1 MASTNAYRRG
11 PFISRRGSPLLS
23 GPKPL
28 RENPVWPVLPWTH
41 CPVTPR
47 TAHRLDEAP
56 LHELR
61 KKSLGIALALACRT
75 PARSRV
81 PILDSALALTAQ
93 SERQLHR
100 ALSRGEMRIHAW

>member
-11 PFISRRGSPLLS
+11 TFILRPGSPLLS

-28 RENPVWPVLPWTH
+28 RENPVWPVLPWTD
-41 CPVTPR
+41 CPATPR

-61 KKSLGIALALACRT
+61 KRSREIARALACRT
-75 PARSRV
+75 RARSPEPIQDSVLVSTVQCEKRLRRV
-81 PILDSALALTAQ
+81 
-93 SERQLHR
+93 
-100 ALSRGEMRIHAW
+100 